1 MLWIFIGVL
10 LLTFILNEVLFHYS
24 GRNLLYKT
32 KADKKV
38 YEIGEEIILTPVIE
52 NRKFIS
58 VPFLRVDE
66 YYNKALSIEENSYSL
81 FLLPFQ
87 RVKRTY
93 HIHGKKRGLW
103 YIEEASL
110 KIGDLLGFHQVYK
123 EIPLKIPVVIL
134 PEKKPLKEVILPY
147 AGLYGPFSVKRW
159 IIDDPL
165 MIRGIREYTG
175 NESQKHIHW
184 PSSLKHDRLMVKQFD
199 FTAEKSALV
208 YLNLESAKP
217 FWKDPDMDG
226 IEDAIVLT
234 RSVMEELTKEKIPFG
249 FSSNGYNH
257 SGLSRGYYY
266 PPGLSRKNLNKYN
279 EILGK
284 MNSVIAMPL
293 EEGLKALSRNRNA
306 FQTFILITPKILP
319 EYIRPLTEFS
329 RSFGKTV
336 VIVSDPQNLE
346 RLPKSIETYKGVNLY
361 GNADS

>member
-1 MLWIFIGVL
+1 MLWIFIGIL
-10 LLTFILNEVLFHYS
+10 LLTFILNEVLFRYA
-24 GRNLLYKT
+24 GKNLTYHT
-32 KADKKV
+32 TVDKKV
-38 YEIGEEIILTPVIE
+38 VEIGEEIRLTPVVE

-66 YYNKALSIEENSYSL
+66 YYNKALSIEVNSYSL

-93 HIHGKKRGLW
+93 HVHGRKRGIW

-110 KIGDLLGFHQVYK
+110 KIGDFLGFHQVYK
-123 EIPLKIPVVIL
+123 EIPLKIPVVVL
-134 PEKKPLKEVILPY
+134 PEKRPLKEILLPY

-175 NESQKHIHW
+175 SESQRQIHW

-208 YLNLESAKP
+208 YLNLESTRP
-217 FWKDPDMDG
+217 FWQDPDV
-226 IEDAIVLT
+226 DAVEQSIVLA

-249 FSSNGYNH
+249 FSSNGYNPA
-257 SGLSRGYYY
+257 GRKRGYYY
-266 PPGLSRKNLNKYN
+266 PPGLSRENLRKYN

-284 MNSVIAMPL
+284 LGNVISMTL

-306 FQTFILITPKILP
+306 YQTFILVTPKILP
-319 EYIRPLTEFS
+319 EYIRPLREFS

-336 VIVSDPQNLE
+336 VIVSDPVNLE
-346 RLPKSIETYKGVNLY
+346 KLPRSMEVYKGVNLI